1 MKKKLFILLT
11 ILSLIF
17 ANSSFSFENKKA
29 IATNTDFDCTYSS
42 GSIYGQSQII
52 TYTEQE
58 AISANVPSGYSGS
71 VLKVVSTSNA
81 TNKGLTL
88 NFSSFKIPSGVVESI
103 TFRVYVSIDSK
114 IGDGYPEIRIPKR
127 GNSTAWTL
135 RYSIENHTG
144 QWFDVIVDKDAYFEE
159 NQGSIND
166 ISKNG
171 FLDEFELALRQQNAS
186 DFYIDSIKVNY
197 IANDGVAPI
206 ITYNGEDHV
215 SIAQGQ
221 VLNFDVSAMASY
233 NQPLDVEYVWEDE
246 SKLDENG
253 NPLCGEHTLTFTA
266 TDFFGNVAEHSIT
279 VTVTEPDLLAPEMT
293 IPTTEIYVKTGTTP
307 LINVKAIDNKDGEI
321 EIVREWSKNALDKTG
336 KLTEG
341 THTLTLT
348 ASDLSG
354 NTTVKVITFY
364 VSANGDSEENI
375 VDEEILCPKESEP
388 ESESESESIAQTESA
403 KESESIKQS
412 ESEKVSAS
420 ESEKESE
427 SVKQSESEKVSVSE
441 SKKES
446 ESIKQSESKKESES
460 KKTSESKKESNKQSS
475 KDSSK
480 DSQSSSAVS
489 SGCVGAISI
498 IPFIS
503 LLTLA
508 GAISLIKKKK

>member
-1 MKKKLFILLT
+1 MLRK
-11 ILSLIF
+11 ILSFLTVIALSIGF
-17 ANSSFSFENKKA
+17 IGTTKTVNVKA
-29 IATNTDFDCTYSS
+29 ESADFDCNYSATKDTTTNL
-42 GSIYGQSQII
+42 GYFGAGEII
-52 TYTEQE
+52 HYTEEE
-58 AISANVPSGYSGS
+58 AIAAGVPAGFSGD
-71 VLKVVSTSNA
+71 VLKVIGKGTE
-81 TNKGLTL
+81 TNMGVLCDFSHL
-88 NFSSFKIPSGVVESI
+88 NIPISVIKSI
-103 TFRVYVSIDSK
+103 TFRVYVANDADTADK
-114 IGDGYPEIRIPKR
+114 YPEIRIPKPYYN
-127 GNSTAWTL
+127 GDWTM
-135 RYSIENHTG
+135 RYYDIKDHIAEWHDVVYTG
-144 QWFDVIVDKDAYFEE
+144 SLD
-159 NQGSIND
+159 S

-171 FLDEFELALRQQNAS
+171 YLDKFEVALRHQNIT

-221 VLNFDVSAMASY
+221 NLQFNVSARDELEG
-233 NQPLDVEYVWEDE
+233 NIEVELVWGDP
-246 SKLDENG
+246 SRLDENG

-307 LINVKAIDNKDGEI
+307 LINVKATDNKDGEI

-420 ESEKESE
+420 ESKKESE
-427 SVKQSESEKVSVSE
+427 SIKQSESEKVSVSE
-441 SKKES
+441 SKKDS